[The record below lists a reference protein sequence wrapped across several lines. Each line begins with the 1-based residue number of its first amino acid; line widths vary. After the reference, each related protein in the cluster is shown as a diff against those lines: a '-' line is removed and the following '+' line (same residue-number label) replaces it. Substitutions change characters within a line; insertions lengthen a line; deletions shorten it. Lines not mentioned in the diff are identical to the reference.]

1 MVGVAAVGQAL
12 SNHVNGR
19 TGQYAAWL
27 FKLWKFQGTVC
38 CFRWLKGIML
48 GHVFLGSQ
56 RVVYI
61 NVCIY
66 IYMYCTYLKRLHSHT
81 LPTPAIPSIPFIL
94 FFQKKTPSV
103 HLRSSTHWISIPRPW
118 TKVPIMNPLGP
129 EDGSFPCPLEMRS
142 DKFRRSCSICLNPR
156 WRRYDAREM
165 DGSESVFH
173 GKWGDISL
181 IPSFSVVWCNCLFS

>member
-19 TGQYAAWL
+19 PGQYAAWL
-27 FKLWKFQGTVC
+27 FKLWKFQGTIC

-61 NVCIY
+61 NVNKYIY
-66 IYMYCTYLKRLHSHT
+66 IYIISQKLTQHIP
-81 LPTPAIPSIPFIL
+81 PTPTIPSSHSFL
-94 FFQKKTPSV
+94 FPKKHHPGP
-103 HLRSSTHWISIPRPW
+103 SSTCINPPPWISRPW
-118 TKVPIMNPLGP
+118 TKVPIMNPRGP

-156 WRRYDAREM
+156 WREIRCKGNGWIRSMND
-165 DGSESVFH
+165 
-173 GKWGDISL
+173 GKWWDIYIYISL
-181 IPSFSVVWCNCLFS
+181 IPFS